1 MAESASVLPKCG
13 PAPAFGG
20 IQQWLNT
27 PGGEPVSLASLA
39 GKVVL
44 VDFWAYSCINCQRE
58 LPHVEAW
65 DSDYASDGLEVI
77 GVHTPEYAFEH
88 VPSQRRGGRRAAR
101 PRPSRSRSTTPTARG
116 TTTTTSPGPRST

>member
-1 MAESASVLPKCG
+1 MAEHSRRQAG
-13 PAPAFGG
+13 D
-20 IQQWLNT
+20 
-27 PGGEPVSLASLA
+27 PGRIK

-65 DSDYASDGLEVI
+65 YKDYAADGLEVV

-88 VPSQRRGGRRAAR
+88 VPSNVAA
-101 PRPSRSRSTTPTARG
+101 G
-116 TTTTTSPGPRST
+116 